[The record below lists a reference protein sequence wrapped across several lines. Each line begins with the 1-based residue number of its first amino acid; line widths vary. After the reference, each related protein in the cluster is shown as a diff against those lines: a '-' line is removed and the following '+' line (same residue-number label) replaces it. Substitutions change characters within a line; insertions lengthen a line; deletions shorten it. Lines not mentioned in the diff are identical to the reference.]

1 MKNIPVN
8 TISLQTSRREIAIGE
23 RTLIMGIINAT
34 PDSFSDD
41 GLYESPEKAI
51 EEGIRMAEEGAD
63 ILDIGGE
70 SSRPG
75 SEPVTLEE
83 ELKRVIPIVRGLC
96 AKLSL
101 PISVDTMKAQVARE
115 VLNEGAEIINDVSSM
130 NNDPAMAKAISDYGA
145 AIVLMHM
152 RGTPKV
158 MQKGDLSYRFVP
170 GDMITFL
177 KERIE
182 KAQSAGINKNR
193 IIVDPGIGFGKTA
206 IDNMRLIRYLED
218 FKTMERPIL
227 VGVSRKSFIGHI
239 TGGTP
244 QERIEGTAAAVTA
257 AVLNGAH
264 IVRVHDISFMKK
276 VVLMADAISRA

>member
-1 MKNIPVN
+1 MKSIPDN
-8 TISLQTSRREIAIGE
+8 PASFCTSRREIAVGE
-23 RTLIMGIINAT
+23 RTLVMGVINTT

-75 SEPVTLEE
+75 SDPVTLEE
-83 ELKRVIPIVRGLC
+83 ELKRVIPVVRGLS

-101 PISVDTMKAQVARE
+101 PLSVDTMKADVARE
-115 VLNEGAEIINDVSSM
+115 ALNEGAEIINDISSM
-130 NNDPAMAKAISDYGA
+130 HNDPGMAKTISDYRA

-158 MQKGDLSYRFVP
+158 MQKGDLSYRSVP
-170 GDMITFL
+170 GDMIAFL

-182 KAQSAGINKNR
+182 KAQSAGINQNR
-193 IIVDPGIGFGKTA
+193 IIVDPGIGFGKTPT
-206 IDNMRLIRYLED
+206 DNMRLIRYLED
-218 FKTMERPIL
+218 FKMLGMPIL

-239 TGGTP
+239 TGGLP
-244 QERIEGTAAAVTA
+244 QERVEGTAAAVTA
-257 AVLNGAH
+257 AILNGAH
-264 IVRVHDISFMKK
+264 IIRVHDVRFMKK
-276 VVLMADAISRA
+276 VVMMADAISRA

>member
-1 MKNIPVN
+1 MKSIPDN
-8 TISLQTSRREIAIGE
+8 PASFCTSRREIAVGE
-23 RTLIMGIINAT
+23 RTLIMGVINTT

-75 SEPVTLEE
+75 SDPVTLEE
-83 ELKRVIPIVRGLC
+83 ELKRVIPVVRGLS

-101 PISVDTMKAQVARE
+101 PISVDTMKADVARKA
-115 VLNEGAEIINDVSSM
+115 LDEGAEIINDISSM
-130 NNDPAMAKAISDYGA
+130 QNDPGMAKTISDYRA

-158 MQKGDLSYRFVP
+158 MQKGNLSYRSVP
-170 GDMITFL
+170 GDMIAFL

-182 KAQSAGINKNR
+182 KAQSAGINQNR
-193 IIVDPGIGFGKTA
+193 IIVDPGIGFGKTPT
-206 IDNMRLIRYLED
+206 DNMRLIRYLED
-218 FKTMERPIL
+218 FKMLGMPIL

-239 TGGTP
+239 TGGSP
-244 QERIEGTAAAVTA
+244 QERIEGTAAALTA
-257 AVLNGAH
+257 AILNGAH
-264 IVRVHDISFMKK
+264 IIRVHDVRFMKK
-276 VVLMADAISRA
+276 VVMMADAISRA